1 MLVDTIWQSNWFL
14 VLRSLYFESILSLYL
29 TDNLLYLI
37 SDTTFIIMY
46 NWGCVMADNYSQI
59 FLLYFNVEG
68 IISDNTVFVP
78 DNNRSVLNAGDIVI
92 NCSGYGREEI
102 IVQNLLT
109 SLTEGFNGQN
119 VGNIRCQQG
128 DVADDII

>member
-59 FLLYFNVEG
+59 FLLYFNIFRVISESSGLSGICRRIYFGYASFTEEG
-68 IISDNTVFVP
+68 SDEFFTG
-78 DNNRSVLNAGDIVI
+78 DLIKLLINRQNARTTAGR
-92 NCSGYGREEI
+92 CSR
-102 IVQNLLT
+102 
-109 SLTEGFNGQN
+109 
-119 VGNIRCQQG
+119 
-128 DVADDII
+128 